1 MLNPAEKAYFHALQS
16 LKRHDYAQAAHY
28 FNQAAPFFA
37 ENQEFI
43 LLRETTTLLVAVKE
57 ELQELETDK
66 RDERIEIE
74 EYF

>member
-1 MLNPAEKAYFHALQS
+1 MLNPAEKAYLHALQS
-16 LKRHDYAQAAHY
+16 LKRRDYAQAAHY

-57 ELQELETDK
+57 ELRELETDK
-66 RDERIEIE
+66 NEERIEIE